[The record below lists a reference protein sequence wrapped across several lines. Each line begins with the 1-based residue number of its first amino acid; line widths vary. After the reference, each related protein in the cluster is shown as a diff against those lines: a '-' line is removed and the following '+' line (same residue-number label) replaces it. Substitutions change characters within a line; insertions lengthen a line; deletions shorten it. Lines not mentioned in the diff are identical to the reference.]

1 MGVSVGGYAINN
13 PSDFDAF
20 GWNIRIGKIGEDAAP
35 PVRFWEGF
43 FGDSSVAHNR
53 ELMEKFP
60 ALFSE
65 ASPLGLTNPMLQ
77 EAATVGNQLIRST
90 GFTGY
95 KGRVSYMS
103 ERETFTYEK
112 LFPNGHNKALI
123 ALIAKYSGSER
134 LVDGI
139 NALISAKSPISDSSL
154 LSSIFTE
161 DGQNTDLLGLRKLS
175 YFKPTAENLR
185 YTLSQGETFFGRN
198 IWFSGTDPQLYDS
211 YRSKASASTLDVTD
225 TKLKEAGNTKQ
236 SSRLYTVAALG
247 DMSMSGRI
255 TIKNSNPNADK
266 TRNVVAIGAVNALKV
281 ADRTEII
288 NQGRILAVGAGKLQ
302 GTKGETITG
311 LKLES
316 KGAIAVGSGKNMNLV
331 DATFTVGNSKNHLV
345 MFAQDTMSVTN
356 PTFNNFGSRSEIYME
371 ATTVNL
377 TNVDFP
383 GGANVRL
390 RSRDGGTQNG
400 TSGEGNYPKFGA
412 STAGRVNFVSNV
424 KYNGNP
430 IGNTAQFDAHG
441 GNISIRKVGAA
452 N

>member
-1 MGVSVGGYAINN
+1 MGVRVGGYLVNDIH
-13 PSDFDAF
+13 SFDEF
-20 GWNIRIGKIGEDAAP
+20 GGKIRIGKIGAASGP
-35 PVRFWEGF
+35 LGYFW
-43 FGDSSVAHNR
+43 DSRAAFNAV
-53 ELMEKFP
+53 LMEKFP
-60 ALFSE
+60 ALIAE
-65 ASPLGLTNPMLQ
+65 APAMGFTNPMLQ
-77 EAATVGNQLIRST
+77 EAGIVGNQFLKDYHPDPSDHSLSL
-90 GFTGY
+90 Y
-95 KGRVSYMS
+95 SS
-103 ERETFTYEK
+103 DAFTYDK
-112 LFPNGHNKALI
+112 LFPNGYNKALV

-134 LVDGI
+134 LVGAIDS
-139 NALISAKSPISDSSL
+139 LIAAKSPINNSSL

-161 DGQNTDLLGLRKLS
+161 DGQNTDVLGLRKLS
-175 YFKPTAENLR
+175 YFKPTSGNLN
-185 YTLSQGETFFGRN
+185 YALSQGEVAMA
-198 IWFSGTDPQLYDS
+198 
-211 YRSKASASTLDVTD
+211 RSVVLGSEPGVSLDVTE
-225 TKLKEAGNTKQ
+225 TKLQEAGNTKQ
-236 SSRLYTVAALG
+236 TSRLFTVAALG
-247 DMSMSGRI
+247 DMQLSGKI

-302 GTKGETITG
+302 GTNGETITG

-356 PTFNNFGSRSEIYME
+356 PTFNNFGNKSEIYME

-400 TSGEGNYPKFGA
+400 TTGEGNYPKFGA